1 MPTRW
6 IPTEVLQFDPN
17 YSGFTCMG
25 FAPSKG
31 RKCRN
36 PIACANRQGAAKLL
50 LEMSGLHPQ
59 SQRVDCLLEELAS
72 RLLCRRWHQDQAAG
86 ITRQWQDDI
95 DNHQAAE
102 DDRRCERIVDLIE
115 LRLTAAAVRAE
126 RSVILRTPPAPA
138 RSTVARPRETSHRTN
153 QPTASVAR
161 LRIQDSVTPS
171 EAASVQSRE
180 RDHNEPS
187 GEESEQQSN
196 SEPDLSSQQRA
207 FLRDTID
214 HGNNPPTRSPTDE
227 LNTHTPDASHREQIV
242 TTREAVT
249 DDAESEEHAT
259 EVPAQE
265 HSQEESPH
273 AHDRGAIEVTD
284 EGETEGHILEAPTQE
299 HPHEESLHAHDRRG
313 IEEVTEEE
321 RTEEHTP
328 EAPTQELPH
337 EESLHAHDRRVIEE
351 VTNEGEPEDHAI
363 EAPTRDGTQEE
374 PPHAHDRRAIE
385 GDCCICFE
393 DLSSGGDTAWCKAQ
407 CRQNFHADCI
417 DTWHASQVAN
427 RRAMTCP
434 HCRTQWA
441 E

>member
-31 RKCRN
+31 RRCRN
-36 PIACANRQGAAKLL
+36 PIACANRQGAAKIL

-126 RSVILRTPPAPA
+126 RSVMLRTPPAPA

-171 EAASVQSRE
+171 VAASVQSRG

-187 GEESEQQSN
+187 GEESEQQTDC
-196 SEPDLSSQQRA
+196 EPDLSSQQRES
-207 FLRDTID
+207 LRGTIH
-214 HGNNPPTRSPTDE
+214 HGNNPSPRSAADE
-227 LNTHTPDASHREQIV
+227 LNTHTPDASHREQTV

-265 HSQEESPH
+265 HPQEESPH

-299 HPHEESLHAHDRRG
+299 HPHED
-313 IEEVTEEE
+313 
-321 RTEEHTP
+321 
-328 EAPTQELPH
+328 
-337 EESLHAHDRRVIEE
+337 SLHAHDRRVIEE

-363 EAPTRDGTQEE
+363 EAPTQDQTQEE
-374 PPHAHDRRAIE
+374 STRAYDRRAIE

-393 DLSSGGDTAWCKAQ
+393 DLSSGGDTAWCRAQ

-427 RRAMTCP
+427 RRAKTCP
-434 HCRTQWA
+434 HW
-441 E
+441 